1 MREKKENILLQ
12 GDMAVVEGGMAVGAE
27 FFAGYPITPASE
39 VAEGFANE
47 LPKVGG
53 KFIQMEDE
61 LAGIACAIGGSLSGK
76 KSITATSGPGF
87 SLKQENLGLAVMIE
101 SPLVVVD
108 VQRVGPST
116 GLPTS
121 PSQGDVM
128 QAKWGTHGD
137 HPIIALSP
145 SSVKETFDLTVKAF
159 NFAEKYRQPVILL
172 LDEIVGHMREK
183 VSIPGSDELEIV
195 DRKRPDGTDKEN
207 FNPYEWTEDNV
218 PPMPD
223 YGTGYRYHTTGL
235 FHDKTGFPRGT
246 TEDAKRLMD
255 RLTDKIEEN
264 KDDIILFDE
273 DIRDEDNVVV
283 VSYGSTVRSAI
294 SAVNEAREEGIKAGW
309 LKLKTIWPF
318 ADEKIKEIA
327 EKADKI
333 IVPELNQGQLIR
345 EVERHV
351 AGKAEVVGIN
361 RYDGTLIKPE
371 HVLAE
376 LKGVK

>member
-1 MREKKENILLQ
+1 MSKKEAVLLQ
-12 GDMAVVEGGMAVGAE
+12 GDSAVVEGGMAAGAE

-39 VAEGFANE
+39 IAEGFAKE

-61 LAGIACAIGGSLSGK
+61 LAGMACAIGGSLSGK

-87 SLKQENLGLAVMIE
+87 SLKQENLGLGIMIE
-101 SPLVVVD
+101 APVVVVD

-183 VSIPGSDELEIV
+183 VILPDADEIEV
-195 DRKRPDGTDKEN
+195 FDRKRPPEDADRES
-207 FNPYEWTEDNV
+207 FNPYEWTDDLV

-223 YGTGYRYHTTGL
+223 YGTGFRYHTTGL

-246 TEDAKRLMD
+246 TEDAKKLMD
-255 RLTDKIEEN
+255 RMTAKIENNLDE
-264 KDDIILFDE
+264 IILYDE
-273 DIRDEDNVVV
+273 DIRDEDNIVIL
-283 VSYGSTVRSAI
+283 SYGSTARSAI
-294 SAVNEAREEGIKAGW
+294 SAVNEAREKGLNAGW
-309 LKLKTIWPF
+309 IKLKTIWPF
-318 ADEKIKEIA
+318 AEEKVSELA

-345 EVERHV
+345 EVER
-351 AGKAEVVGIN
+351 AAKGKAEIVGIN

-376 LKGVK
+376 IEGVK

>member
-1 MREKKENILLQ
+1 MSKKEAVLLQ
-12 GDMAVVEGGMAVGAE
+12 GDSAVVEGGMAAGAE

-39 VAEGFANE
+39 IAEGFAKE

-61 LAGIACAIGGSLSGK
+61 LAGMACAIGGSLSGK

-87 SLKQENLGLAVMIE
+87 SLKQENLGLGIMIE
-101 SPLVVVD
+101 APLVVVD
-108 VQRVGPST
+108 VQRVGQST

-145 SSVKETFDLTVKAF
+145 SSVKETYDLTIKAFDLT
-159 NFAEKYRQPVILL
+159 EKYRQPVILL

-183 VSIPGSDELEIV
+183 IEVPKREDVESI
-195 DRKRPDGTDKEN
+195 DRKRPEGDREN
-207 FNPYEWTEDNV
+207 FNPYEFTEDHV

-246 TEDAKRLMD
+246 SEDAKKLMD
-255 RLTDKIEEN
+255 RFSAKLEEN
-264 KDDIILFDE
+264 KDDIILYDE
-273 DIRDEDNVVV
+273 DIRDEDKTIV

-294 SAVNEAREEGIKAGW
+294 SAVNEARENGINAGW

-318 ADEKIKEIA
+318 AGEKIEEIA
-327 EKADKI
+327 KKADKI

-345 EVERHV
+345 EIERHV
-351 AGKAEVVGIN
+351 KGRAKVVGIN

-371 HVLAE
+371 HVMEE
-376 LKGVK
+376 LKKEVK